1 MTRAALAWD
10 VLLVA
15 FAGAFTQPSFALFRE
30 RAGAWVVCAG
40 RHTVTRLLRVMHPA
54 GRRAHDAYH
63 RFLRAGAW
71 SMAGL
76 WKAGGTALAQG
87 LCPAGVVALDLDET
101 LFHKAGRQIEGAGIF
116 RDAVRSRP
124 RSVVYAL
131 GLNLVVLTLRV
142 HPPWGGEPLR
152 LPINVRLYR
161 KGGPSHVELGE
172 EMIREIAEWLPAA
185 SPWPATGPTRRWP
198 ARLCRA
204 PTSPPACGET
214 RHGRS
219 RRPRGGGASAVGRAR
234 RAGGCRPRRRWPG
247 RAARGG
253 SGPWWTNA
261 AGRWS
266 GCCCAARAVVRGLPR
281 PAGLA
286 RDRARP
292 SRAAAR

>member
-1 MTRAALAWD
+1 MSRAALAWD

-30 RAGAWVVCAG
+30 LAGAWVVCAG

-71 SMAGL
+71 SLATL
-76 WKAGGTALAQG
+76 WKAGVTVLVQS
-87 LCPAGVVALDLDET
+87 LCPEGVLALDVDDT

-142 HPPWGGEPLR
+142 RPPWGGEPLG

-172 EMIREIAEWLPAA
+172 EIEHFLDRLKGKSKNEFAIIADKEHLDREAWSSTRKVKGLPDNWDE
-185 SPWPATGPTRRWP
+185 SEKHLWISRPVETTV
-198 ARLCRA
+198 
-204 PTSPPACGET
+204 SKACFTENNIEEFE
-214 RHGRS
+214 
-219 RRPRGGGASAVGRAR
+219 RGGYFIKDF
-234 RAGGCRPRRRWPG
+234 
-247 RAARGG
+247 
-253 SGPWWTNA
+253 SG
-261 AGRWS
+261 
-266 GCCCAARAVVRGLPR
+266 
-281 PAGLA
+281 
-286 RDRARP
+286 
-292 SRAAAR
+292 